1 MKNDLCTTVGGG
13 KCSLGKC
20 SHFGNICQHMS
31 ANVPTFLSRFWEH
44 LPTLFFFKILVSCW
58 CWCQL
63 FRQDQKMSNRNKKL
77 TVEQKV
83 LLTQKIKE
91 YDEKKIGNRKPSDR
105 ALAATLGPKYL
116 GRVISYKLIAKYR
129 KNTVTS
135 IQPLGNAKKSCHLLS
150 PEVIEWETRLDQD
163 IESAFS
169 LANITFKLVVVIA
182 MNLIKTVPH
191 PKGRT
196 AFGRAWIRGFMRR
209 FSYSYR
215 RICGNKKKSI
225 VDDKILEKG
234 TFKKRNF

>member
-1 MKNDLCTTVGGG
+1 M
-13 KCSLGKC
+13 
-20 SHFGNICQHMS
+20 FPRQMF
-31 ANVPTFLSRFWEH
+31 PFWEH
-44 LPTLFFFKILVSCW
+44 LPTHVGKCSHFFEQILGTFANTFFFKILVGCW

-63 FRQDQKMSNRNKKL
+63 FRRDQKMSNRNKKL

-116 GRVISYKLIAKYR
+116 GRVISHKLIAKYR

-191 PKGRT
+191 QMFEEK
-196 AFGRAWIRGFMRR
+196 IR
-209 FSYSYR
+209 
-215 RICGNKKKSI
+215 I
-225 VDDKILEKG
+225 
-234 TFKKRNF
+234 